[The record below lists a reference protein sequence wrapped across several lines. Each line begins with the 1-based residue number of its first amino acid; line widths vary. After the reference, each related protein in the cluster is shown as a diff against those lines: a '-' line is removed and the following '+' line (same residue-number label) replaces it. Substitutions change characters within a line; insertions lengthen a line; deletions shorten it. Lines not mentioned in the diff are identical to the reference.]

1 MKKRFYFVL
10 FILFAGLLTSCAT
23 SVGMKVTRPA
33 EVNLEGAKT
42 IAILPFRTDSSNYYY
57 DTFDFFTYMR
67 FFSEKSYMKKYL
79 QEKGIVENFQKMIED
94 ELARSSDLIIIN
106 SESALRFMEKGKTC
120 PADVYI
126 TGSMQN
132 FINDVD
138 EKSIT
143 KKVDDEIIVNTSCKR
158 SVSFTMKYQ
167 IVNAA
172 TNKILHSDTFYV
184 SESSLTEKYIS
195 DLPSSYELVKNDL
208 YRQAKDI
215 ADSVIPHE
223 ETRYLSLL
231 DVEDHSEMEKAKELA
246 ENDLIEQCYKKYY
259 DIYKREKLFEAGYNA
274 AIILEAQT
282 KFEDA
287 KALAEDLVSN
297 FDDKRAYKLLKDI
310 KNEIAQRNEYLKQTS
325 YSIDAK

>member
-10 FILFAGLLTSCAT
+10 FVLLAGLLSSCAT

-33 EVNLEGAKT
+33 EVDLEGAKT

-67 FFSEKSYMKKYL
+67 FFSETSYMKKYI
-79 QEKGIVENFQKMIED
+79 QEKTIVENFQKMIEN
-94 ELARSSDLIIIN
+94 ELASTSDLLIIN
-106 SESALRFMEKGKTC
+106 SESALRFMERGKSC

-138 EKSIT
+138 EKSIQ
-143 KKVDDEIIVNTSCKR
+143 KKVDDEVIINTSCKR
-158 SVSFTMKYQ
+158 SVSFTIKYQ
-167 IVNAA
+167 IVSAA
-172 TNKILHSDTFYV
+172 TNKILYSDSFYV
-184 SESSLTEKYIS
+184 NDSSFTEKYIK

-208 YRQAKDI
+208 SRYAKKI
-215 ADSVIPHE
+215 ADSLIPHE

-231 DVEDHSEMEKAKELA
+231 EVKDHTEMEKAEELA
-246 ENDLIEQCYKKYY
+246 KNDLIEQSYKKYLE
-259 DIYKREKLFEAGYNA
+259 IYKKEKLFEAGYNA

-282 KFEDA
+282 KFDEA
-287 KALAEDLVSN
+287 KVLAEELVSKFN
-297 FDDKRAYKLLKDI
+297 DKKAYKLLKDI
-310 KNEIAQRNEYLKQTS
+310 KNEIAQKEAYLKQAT